1 MATATSVD
9 IGSLIYRRPEIHD
22 GRPSITGTAIS
33 VQNIALLHREGL
45 SAEEIARERPLP
57 LHLVYA
63 ALAYYYANK
72 DEIEASIQEDIED
85 YDRLEAEWRKARAE
99 GRA

>member
-1 MATATSVD
+1 MATATSVEV
-9 IGSLIYRRPEIHD
+9 GSLIDKRPEIHD
-22 GRPSITGTAIS
+22 GRPSIAGTGIS
-33 VQNIALLHREGL
+33 VQNIAILHREGL
-45 SAEEIARERPLP
+45 SAEEIAREKSLP

-63 ALAYYYANK
+63 ALTYYHANK
-72 DEIEASIQEDIED
+72 DEIEASIQEDIEE